1 MWRLMTMRKHRL
13 YVIRKA
19 YAAELD
25 RIISAGIS
33 GVNNKEV
40 WIEEFD
46 DE

>member
-1 MWRLMTMRKHRL
+1 VRAKCVREGGYHSTQGES
-13 YVIRKA
+13 

-25 RIISAGIS
+25 RIIGAGIS